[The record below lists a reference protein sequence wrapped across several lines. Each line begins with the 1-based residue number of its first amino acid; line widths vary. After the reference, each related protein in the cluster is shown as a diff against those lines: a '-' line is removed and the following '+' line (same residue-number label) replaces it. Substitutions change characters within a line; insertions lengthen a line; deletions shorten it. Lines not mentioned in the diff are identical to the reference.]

1 MRDGHDSRRT
11 AGLHLGLA
19 GPQSPLALNG
29 QRWAVVTDA
38 VMGGVSQATLTT
50 ELVDGV
56 PALRLRGRVR
66 LEHNGGFVQMAIDL
80 ATAGAAYD
88 ASAWTGFELCVR
100 GNGEA
105 YGVHLRTTDL
115 TAPWQSYRH
124 GFTAGPDWTTLRLP
138 FGDFTPHRTSTPLAL
153 TRLRRLGLVAIGRA
167 FDADLTLRHLALY

>member
-1 MRDGHDSRRT
+1 MRDGHDSRT
-11 AGLHLGLA
+11 PALHLDIA

-38 VMGGVSQATLTT
+38 VMGGVSQATLAT
-50 ELVDGV
+50 ERLDGV

-66 LEHNGGFVQMAIDL
+66 LENNGGFVQIALDL
-80 ATAGAAYD
+80 ASAGAVLD
-88 ASAWTGFELCVR
+88 ASAWTGLELCVR
-100 GNGEA
+100 GNGES

-124 GFTAGPDWTTLRLP
+124 GFTAGPGWTTLRLP
-138 FGDFTPHRTSTPLAL
+138 FAAFRPHRTTTPLAL

-167 FDADLTLRHLALY
+167 FDADLALRHLALY